1 MLTTKP
7 IVALICVISRE
18 LRRLSSLL
26 AFSRCAAI
34 TKKCRVHYGKVVQV
48 PPSGM
53 ARAWPMRTLL
63 SGLRRRAE
71 TKV

>member
-1 MLTTKP
+1 MLTSKP
-7 IVALICVISRE
+7 IVALIYVLFLE

-26 AFSRCAAI
+26 TLARCTALS
-34 TKKCRVHYGKVVQV
+34 KRCRVHCGQVVQV

-53 ARAWPMRTLL
+53 ARAWPQRTLL
-63 SGLRRRAE
+63 SGLRSHAA